1 MQSVHSPLA
10 GGNKIV
16 RAELIG
22 SSTRTSAGLTVRGNV
37 PALAICRK
45 LIAAGHDPDCA
56 FEVYRN
62 GVLSLRIRSIA
73 AGAGIDVQDDNRG
86 VPRFTRHR
94 PRPDKAGRLALAE
107 VRQCASASQECNG
120 EHDNALY
127 DYCGTHDEEER
138 YRDAHYVTFKTA
150 EVR

>member
-1 MQSVHSPLA
+1 MLNIHLPHA
-10 GGNKIV
+10 RGNKIV

-22 SSTRTSAGLTVRGNV
+22 ADTCTAAGLTVRGNAA
-37 PALAICRK
+37 ALAICRK
-45 LIAAGHDPDCA
+45 LIAAGHDPDSGLD
-56 FEVYRN
+56 VYRN

-86 VPRFTRHR
+86 VPLFTRHR

-107 VRQCASASQECNG
+107 ARQCANQEQRQ
-120 EHDNALY
+120 HDDALY